1 MDICDIV
8 FCSNSDEARAVIW
21 AAILGLFG
29 GFLALGGAVVVGL
42 RQTAI
47 LAHQTDLQ
55 AKIASAS
62 LEVEQLKLRTD
73 LFDRRFAVYEATRN
87 WLLFTEGNERPP
99 GLKRGEEG
107 KLYRDFQAA
116 RDVARFVFPRN
127 VFDTLEAIRLVGND
141 LAFVIDR
148 MDKEDEVGPAVEE
161 HLRLIEEV
169 RRHINQ
175 MRDLFGAE
183 MNLSSLRETQ
193 TGDIGQSGPAPT
205 S

>member
-1 MDICDIV
+1 MDVCDIV

-21 AAILGLFG
+21 AAIIGLFG
-29 GFLALGGAVVVGL
+29 GFLALAGAVIVGL

-87 WLLFTEGNERPP
+87 WLLFTESNERPP
-99 GLKRGEEG
+99 GLKHWKEG
-107 KLYRDFQAA
+107 QLYRDFQAA

-127 VFDTLEAIRLVGND
+127 VFDTLEAIRLLGND
-141 LAFVIDR
+141 LASVIHR
-148 MDKEDEVGPAVEE
+148 MDKDDEVGPALEE
-161 HLRLIEEV
+161 HLRLMTDV
-169 RRHINQ
+169 RCHIDQ

-183 MNLSSLRETQ
+183 MNLSSLRETP
-193 TGDIGQSGPAPT
+193 TGDIGQTTRSDVE
-205 S
+205 